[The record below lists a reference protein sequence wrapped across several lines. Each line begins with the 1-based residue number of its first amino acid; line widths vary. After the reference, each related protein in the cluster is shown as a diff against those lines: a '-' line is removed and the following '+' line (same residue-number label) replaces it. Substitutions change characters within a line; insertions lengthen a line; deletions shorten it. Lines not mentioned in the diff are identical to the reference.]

1 MIRAAS
7 YARYSTELQ
16 TDKSIADQLRICN
29 EEAKRRGFEVVA
41 TYSDAAESGQTLIR
55 PGIQRLFMDAMERK
69 FDVIIAEA
77 LDRVSRDQA
86 DVASVFKKLRFLG
99 IQIFTISEGLV
110 DEMHIGLKGTMNA
123 LYIKEIRA
131 KTKRGLEGRILEGK
145 SAGGKCYGYDV
156 IRTLNDKGEL
166 IAGERAINEDEAR
179 IVQRIFADYLRGKSP
194 KKIAHELNA
203 EGVPGPSGN
212 AWGASTIYGNRHRG
226 TGILNNE
233 LYIGELVWNKL
244 TYQKHPDTGK
254 RISRLNPESEW
265 KRVGVEHL
273 RIIDDATWKAVKE
286 HQGELDKRPRLQ
298 DKKRPPNLFSF
309 LLKCGECGGGMSIV
323 APRRYGCSTA
333 RNKGTCDC
341 RTTIS
346 QDVLE
351 EKVLGALRTRLMNPE
366 MTKVFCEEYAA
377 QMNRL
382 RMEHNANLIGYR
394 KELAK
399 VEREMEKFIELVV
412 NGTKIDFLTEKAE
425 KLQGRK
431 DPLVKLLET
440 TEEAPVYVHPNMA
453 TRYAEAIEGLL
464 SNLNDPE
471 HRPESAQ
478 LLRGLIDKIV
488 LTPDSER
495 TELVVDLYG
504 DLAGIL
510 QVSDSRNS
518 TGVSLKPRD
527 RLKADEIKEI
537 EQVKSV
543 ADSAETG
550 SEPRVAASKVQMV
563 AGAGFEPATFRL

>member
-1 MIRAAS
+1 MIRAAA

-16 TDKSIADQLRICN
+16 TDKSIDDQLRICG
-29 EEAKRRGFEVVA
+29 EEAKRRGLKIIQN
-41 TYSDAAESGQTLIR
+41 YSDAAESGQTLIR
-55 PGIQRLFMDAMERK
+55 SGIQKLLLDAMERK
-69 FDVIIAEA
+69 FDVVVSEA
-77 LDRVSRDQA
+77 LDRISRDQA
-86 DVASVFKKLRFLG
+86 DVASVFKKLRFMG
-99 IQIFTISEGLV
+99 IQIITISEGLV

-156 IRTLNDKGEL
+156 IRTLDEKGEL
-166 IAGERAINEDEAR
+166 VSGERAINEDEAR
-179 IVQRIFADYLRGKSP
+179 IVQRIFGDYLRGKSP

-203 EGVPGPSGN
+203 EGIPGPSGK
-212 AWGASTIYGNRHRG
+212 AWGSSTIYGNRHRG

-233 LYIGELVWNKL
+233 LYIGQLVWNKL

-265 KRVGVEHL
+265 KRVEVEHL
-273 RIIDDATWKAVKE
+273 RIIDQATWQKVKE
-286 HQGELDKRPRLQ
+286 HQGELDKRPRFQ

-323 APRRYGCSTA
+323 GPRRYGCSTA
-333 RNKGTCDC
+333 RNKGTCNC

-351 EKVLGALRTRLMNPE
+351 EKVIGALRTRLMNPE
-366 MTKVFCEEYAA
+366 MTKVFCEEYTAHI
-377 QMNRL
+377 NRL

-399 VEREMEKFIELVV
+399 VEREMENFLQLVAQGTQASFLAEKANSLQARKDELV
-412 NGTKIDFLTEKAE
+412 E
-425 KLQGRK
+425 
-431 DPLVKLLET
+431 LLEA

-453 TRYAEAIEGLL
+453 MRYAEAIEGLL
-464 SNLNDPE
+464 ANLNDPA

-478 LLRGLIDKIV
+478 LIRGLVDKIV
-488 LTPDSER
+488 LTPNAER
-495 TELVVDLYG
+495 TELIVDLYG

-527 RLKADEIKEI
+527 RLNTEERKEI
-537 EQVKSV
+537 EQVESV
-543 ADSAETG
+543 ADSPETG
-550 SEPRVAASKVQMV
+550 SEPRMVASKVQMV
-563 AGAGFEPATFRL
+563 AGVGFEPTTFRL